1 MNKTVKAWAV
11 YQQEYF
17 SVREIYE
24 SRSEARRVA
33 KDQRSWY
40 ETTLPSAVVRTYVA
54 RPITITYDDGRA
66 KGGAR

>member
-1 MNKTVKAWAV
+1 MKKTVKAWAV
-11 YQQEYF
+11 YQREYF

-40 ETTLPSAVVRTYVA
+40 ETALPSAIPRFVV
-54 RPITITYDDGRA
+54 RPITITYDDGR
-66 KGGAR
+66 KK